1 MTSENKKFQE
11 KGIVDRAKTPI
22 AETEQSVAYLGVELP
37 KAKGGD
43 FCPKRE
49 NYQGYINEEF
59 SLELQRK
66 IATSW
71 KLDQPILIEGGTS
84 IGKTTTVRK
93 MCAELGWEVYYKNCN
108 GSSDVEDFMG
118 RYIPN
123 PYKVDRSKLTDV
135 QYAKLV
141 STWKNITKNMDP
153 AYLESKEYIFS
164 DGPVTAGLR
173 PEEGVTKV
181 IILDEYN
188 SANPNIVIRLHE
200 VLDELEKNGEVVLAE
215 DASERI
221 KVNKTRTKIIALTNP
236 PGKGYLDRQPL
247 DPAQLRRWNY
257 QKEVSELPEDTFSV
271 TLDVMFH
278 LKSETTEMAK
288 EKFLIS
294 SDVEIPIDELREV
307 HGMKE
312 LVEKYKEFHHAAKEL
327 LKNRKIAQD
336 QPQAFMYDDRME
348 PQRVLKFIQNFYRGD
363 INEVWKEALR
373 YFYVNKL
380 EDDTDKQKLLE
391 LINAI
396 EYAQPVESKRKGL
409 EREGA
414 IAEAITKAETPEEA
428 ERLRT
433 LVEIERVRKRIEE
446 SGKVPDGFFEEKRE
460 GLSGALTEQIKNAKE
475 ILGKKDVLGIE
486 EIENAF
492 DIKVRAEDVPNIPF
506 SKEDLE
512 KAKEL
517 GQFLILRV
525 DKTKDGTGLSMKKMH
540 GLLAKEF
547 KKDGHGKILVLIDLY
562 KEEKFFTEETPKL
575 SWALTSKE
583 VIPDST
589 SKNYL
594 QQTESIIDY
603 IKEKVFKG
611 GVLPK
616 EYQDAIKEFAEQKE
630 KISKLMKDDW
640 QEATKILEELWITKL
655 TRKSPSE
662 SVYDFLAYFKN
673 NKERLL
679 ENTYTWTSRRA
690 TGGGLVLVGNF
701 VADGARVRGYA
712 PGFSYGTLGV
722 AFSRN
727 L

>member
-1 MTSENKKFQE
+1 MTPETQKFQE
-11 KGIVDRAKTPI
+11 KVVDRATTPI
-22 AETEQSVAYLGVELP
+22 AETEHSVAYLGVELP
-37 KAKGGD
+37 KGKGGD

-93 MCAELGWEVYYKNCN
+93 MCAELGYEVYYKNLN
-108 GSSDVEDFMG
+108 GTTDVEDLMG
-118 RYIPN
+118 RYVPN
-123 PYKVDRSKLTDV
+123 PDRKTANDPEYKW
-135 QYAKLV
+135 A
-141 STWKNITKNMDP
+141 
-153 AYLESKEYIFS
+153 
-164 DGPVTAGLR
+164 DGPVTQGLR
-173 PEEGVTKV
+173 QDSEKIKV

-215 DASERI
+215 DASERV
-221 KVNKTRTKIIALTNP
+221 KVGKTRTKVIALTNP

-257 QKEVSELPEDTFSV
+257 QKEVSELPKDTFSDSV
-271 TLDVMFH
+271 DIMFH
-278 LKSETTEMAK
+278 LKPETKELAE
-288 EKFLIS
+288 EKFLRS
-294 SDVEIPIDELREV
+294 SDVEIPIGELREV
-307 HGMKE
+307 PGMKE
-312 LVEKYKEFHHAAKEL
+312 LIEKYKEFHHAAKEL

-363 INEVWKEALR
+363 INAVWKEALG

-380 EDDTDKQKLLE
+380 EDGTDKQKLLE

-396 EYAQPVESKRKGL
+396 EYSQPVESRRKGL

-414 IAEAITKAETPEEA
+414 IAEAIAKAETPEEI

-433 LVEIERVRKRIEE
+433 LSEIERVRKRIEE

-460 GLSGALTEQIKNAKE
+460 GLSGALAEQIKNAKE

-486 EIENAF
+486 EIENTF
-492 DIKVRAEDVPNIPF
+492 GIKVRAEDVPHIPF

-525 DKTKDGTGLSMKKMH
+525 DKAKDGTGLSMKKMH
-540 GLLAKEF
+540 DLLAEEF
-547 KKDGHGKILVLIDLY
+547 KKDGHGKILASIDWY
-562 KEEKFFTEETPKL
+562 KEEEFFTKETPKL

-594 QQTESIIDY
+594 QQTEGIIDY

-611 GVLPK
+611 GALPK

-640 QEATKILEELWITKL
+640 QEATKILEELRITKL

-662 SVYDFLAYFKN
+662 SVYDFLAYFKT

-679 ENTYTWTSRRA
+679 ENMYTWTSRRA
-690 TGGGLVLVGNF
+690 SDGKLVLVGPF
-701 VADGARVRGYA
+701 DSDGANVDSVTPDSSRGA
-712 PGFSYGTLGV
+712 LGV
-722 AFSRN
+722 AFSRS

>member
-11 KGIVDRAKTPI
+11 RGIVDRTKTPI

-71 KLDQPILIEGGTS
+71 KIDQPILIEGGTS

-93 MCAELGWEVYYKNCN
+93 MCAELGYEVYYKNLN
-108 GSSDVEDFMG
+108 GTTDVEDLMG
-118 RYIPN
+118 RYVPN
-123 PYKVDRSKLTDV
+123 PDRKTSNDPEYKW
-135 QYAKLV
+135 A
-141 STWKNITKNMDP
+141 
-153 AYLESKEYIFS
+153 
-164 DGPVTAGLR
+164 DGPVTQGLR
-173 PEEGVTKV
+173 QEDEKIKV

-215 DASERI
+215 DASERV
-221 KVNKTRTKIIALTNP
+221 KVGKTRTKIIALTNP

-257 QKEVSELPEDTFSV
+257 QKEVSELPKDTFSGSV
-271 TLDVMFH
+271 DIMFH
-278 LKSETTEMAK
+278 LKPETKEMAQ
-288 EKFLIS
+288 EKFLLS
-294 SDVEIPIDELREV
+294 SDVEIPIGELREV
-307 HGMKE
+307 PGMKE

-327 LKNRKIAQD
+327 LKNKKIGQD
-336 QPQAFMYDDRME
+336 QPQVFMYDDRME

-363 INEVWKEALR
+363 VNEVWKEALR

-396 EYAQPVESKRKGL
+396 EYTQAVESKRKGL
-409 EREGA
+409 EREGVT
-414 IAEAITKAETPEEA
+414 AEAIAKAETPEEA

-433 LVEIERVRKRIEE
+433 LAEIERVRKRIEA

-460 GLSGALTEQIKNAKE
+460 GLSGALAEQIKNAKE

-486 EIENAF
+486 EIENTF
-492 DIKVRAEDVPNIPF
+492 GIKVRAEDVPNIPF

-525 DKTKDGTGLSMKKMH
+525 DKAKDGTGLSMKKMH
-540 GLLAKEF
+540 DLLAEEF
-547 KKDGHGKILVLIDLY
+547 KKDGHGKILVSIDWY
-562 KEEKFFTEETPKL
+562 KEEEFFTKETPKL

-583 VIPDST
+583 V
-589 SKNYL
+589 
-594 QQTESIIDY
+594 
-603 IKEKVFKG
+603 
-611 GVLPK
+611 
-616 EYQDAIKEFAEQKE
+616 
-630 KISKLMKDDW
+630 
-640 QEATKILEELWITKL
+640 
-655 TRKSPSE
+655 
-662 SVYDFLAYFKN
+662 
-673 NKERLL
+673 
-679 ENTYTWTSRRA
+679 
-690 TGGGLVLVGNF
+690 
-701 VADGARVRGYA
+701 
-712 PGFSYGTLGV
+712 
-722 AFSRN
+722 
-727 L
+727 

>member
-1 MTSENKKFQE
+1 MAKIVMTSENKKFQE
-11 KGIVDRAKTPI
+11 RGIVDRAKTPI

-93 MCAELGWEVYYKNCN
+93 MCAELGYEVYYKNLN
-108 GSSDVEDFMG
+108 GTTDVEDLMG
-118 RYIPN
+118 RYVPN
-123 PYKVDRSKLTDV
+123 PDRKTGNDPEYKW
-135 QYAKLV
+135 A
-141 STWKNITKNMDP
+141 
-153 AYLESKEYIFS
+153 
-164 DGPVTAGLR
+164 DGPVTQGLR
-173 PEEGVTKV
+173 QESEKIKV

-215 DASERI
+215 DASER
-221 KVNKTRTKIIALTNP
+221 VQVGKTKTKIIALTNP

-257 QKEVSELPEDTFSV
+257 QKEVTELPKDTFSGSV
-271 TLDVMFH
+271 DIMFH
-278 LKSETTEMAK
+278 LKSETKEMAQ
-288 EKFLIS
+288 EKFLLS
-294 SDVEIPIDELREV
+294 SDVEIPIGELREV
-307 HGMKE
+307 PGMKE

-414 IAEAITKAETPEEA
+414 IAEAIAKAETPEEA

-433 LVEIERVRKRIEE
+433 LAEIERVRKRIEE

-460 GLSGALTEQIKNAKE
+460 GLSGAIAEQIKNAKE

-486 EIENAF
+486 EIENTF
-492 DIKVRAEDVPNIPF
+492 GIKVRAEDVPNIPF

-512 KAKEL
+512 KAKGL

-525 DKTKDGTGLSMKKMH
+525 DKAKDGTELSMKKMH
-540 GLLAKEF
+540 DLLAEEF
-547 KKDGHGKILVLIDLY
+547 KKDGHGKILVSIDWY
-562 KEEKFFTEETPKL
+562 KEEEFFTKETPKL

-611 GVLPK
+611 GALPK
-616 EYQDAIKEFAEQKE
+616 EYQDAIREFAEQKE

-640 QEATKILEELWITKL
+640 QEATKILEELRITKL

-662 SVYDFLAYFKN
+662 SVYDFLAYFKT

-679 ENTYTWTSRRA
+679 ENMYTWTSRRA
-690 TGGGLVLVGNF
+690 SDGRLVLVGRF
-701 VADGARVRGYA
+701 DADGASVNRNA
-712 PGFSYGTLGV
+712 PDYSYGALGV
-722 AFSRN
+722 AFSRS

>member
-1 MTSENKKFQE
+1 LAKIVMTSENKKFQE

-93 MCAELGWEVYYKNCN
+93 MCAELGYEVYYKNLN
-108 GSSDVEDFMG
+108 GTTDVEDLMG
-118 RYIPN
+118 RYVPN
-123 PYKVDRSKLTDV
+123 PDRKTGNDPEYKW
-135 QYAKLV
+135 A
-141 STWKNITKNMDP
+141 
-153 AYLESKEYIFS
+153 
-164 DGPVTAGLR
+164 DGPVTQGLR
-173 PEEGVTKV
+173 QESEKIKV

-215 DASERI
+215 DASER
-221 KVNKTRTKIIALTNP
+221 VQVGKTKTKIIALTNP

-257 QKEVSELPEDTFSV
+257 QKEVTELPKDTFSGSV
-271 TLDVMFH
+271 DIMFH
-278 LKSETTEMAK
+278 LKSETKEMAQ
-288 EKFLIS
+288 EKFLLS
-294 SDVEIPIDELREV
+294 SDVEIPIGELREV
-307 HGMKE
+307 PGMKE

-414 IAEAITKAETPEEA
+414 VAEAIAKAETPEEA

-433 LVEIERVRKRIEE
+433 LAEIERVRKRIEE

-460 GLSGALTEQIKNAKE
+460 GLSGAIAEQIKNAKE
-475 ILGKKDVLGIE
+475 ILGKKDVFGIE
-486 EIENAF
+486 EIENTF
-492 DIKVRAEDVPNIPF
+492 GIKVRAEDVPNIPF

-525 DKTKDGTGLSMKKMH
+525 GEGSDGKKLTMENMH
-540 GLLAKEF
+540 GILTDEF
-547 KKDGHGKILVLIDLY
+547 KKEGLGKVLYEVSWY
-562 KEEKFFTEETPKL
+562 KDEDFFKKETPRL
-575 SWALTSKE
+575 SWSLVSKE

-594 QQTESIIDY
+594 QQTERMIDY
-603 IKEKVFKG
+603 VKDSVFKG
-611 GVLPK
+611 KAMPK
-616 EYQDAIKEFAEQKE
+616 EYQDALSEFAGKKAEIQ
-630 KISKLMKDDW
+630 KLMNDDW
-640 QEATKILEELWITKL
+640 QKAAEMLAELSINKL
-655 TRKSPSE
+655 TRQSPSE
-662 SVYDFLAYFKN
+662 FIYDILAYFKN
-673 NKERLL
+673 NKERLM
-679 ENTYTWTSRRA
+679 EKMYTWTSHRVSDGKLVYVGDFDS
-690 TGGGLVLVGNF
+690 GGVYVN
-701 VADGARVRGYA
+701 RSW
-712 PGFSYGTLGV
+712 PGHSYDDLGV
-722 AFSRN
+722 AFSRS

>member
-11 KGIVDRAKTPI
+11 RGIVDRAKTPI

-93 MCAELGWEVYYKNCN
+93 MCAELGYEVYYKNLN
-108 GSSDVEDFMG
+108 GTTDVEDLMG
-118 RYIPN
+118 RYVPN
-123 PYKVDRSKLTDV
+123 PDRKTGNDPEYKW
-135 QYAKLV
+135 A
-141 STWKNITKNMDP
+141 
-153 AYLESKEYIFS
+153 
-164 DGPVTAGLR
+164 DGPVTQGLR
-173 PEEGVTKV
+173 QESEKIKV

-215 DASERI
+215 DASER
-221 KVNKTRTKIIALTNP
+221 VQVGKTKTKIIALTNP

-257 QKEVSELPEDTFSV
+257 QKEVTELPKDTFSGSV
-271 TLDVMFH
+271 DIMFH
-278 LKSETTEMAK
+278 LKSETKEMAQ
-288 EKFLIS
+288 EKFLLS
-294 SDVEIPIDELREV
+294 SDVEIPIGELREV
-307 HGMKE
+307 PGMKE

-414 IAEAITKAETPEEA
+414 IAEAIAKAETPEEA

-433 LVEIERVRKRIEE
+433 LAEIERVRKRIEE

-460 GLSGALTEQIKNAKE
+460 GLSGAIAEQIKNAKE

-486 EIENAF
+486 EIENTF
-492 DIKVRAEDVPNIPF
+492 GIKVRAEDVPNIPF

-512 KAKEL
+512 KAKGL

-525 DKTKDGTGLSMKKMH
+525 DKAKDGTELSMKKMH
-540 GLLAKEF
+540 DLLAEEF
-547 KKDGHGKILVLIDLY
+547 KKDGHGKILVSIDWY
-562 KEEKFFTEETPKL
+562 KEEEFFTKETPKL

-611 GVLPK
+611 GALPK
-616 EYQDAIKEFAEQKE
+616 EYQDAIREFAEQKE

-640 QEATKILEELWITKL
+640 QEATKILEELRITKL

-662 SVYDFLAYFKN
+662 SVYDFLAYFKT

-679 ENTYTWTSRRA
+679 ENMYTWTSRRA
-690 TGGGLVLVGNF
+690 SDGRLVLVGRF
-701 VADGARVRGYA
+701 DADGASVNRNA
-712 PGFSYGTLGV
+712 PDYSYGALGV
-722 AFSRN
+722 AFSRS

>member
-93 MCAELGWEVYYKNCN
+93 MCAELGYEVYYKNLN
-108 GSSDVEDFMG
+108 GTTDVEDLMG
-118 RYIPN
+118 RYVPN
-123 PYKVDRSKLTDV
+123 PDRKTGNDPEYKW
-135 QYAKLV
+135 A
-141 STWKNITKNMDP
+141 
-153 AYLESKEYIFS
+153 
-164 DGPVTAGLR
+164 DGPVTQGLR
-173 PEEGVTKV
+173 QESEKIKV

-215 DASERI
+215 DASER
-221 KVNKTRTKIIALTNP
+221 VQVGKTRTKIIALTNP

-257 QKEVSELPEDTFSV
+257 QKEVTELPKDTFSGSV
-271 TLDVMFH
+271 DIMFH
-278 LKSETTEMAK
+278 LKSETKEMAQ
-288 EKFLIS
+288 EKFLLS
-294 SDVEIPIDELREV
+294 SDVEIPIGELREV
-307 HGMKE
+307 PGMKE

-414 IAEAITKAETPEEA
+414 VAEAIAKAETPEEA

-433 LVEIERVRKRIEE
+433 LAEIERVRKRIEE

-460 GLSGALTEQIKNAKE
+460 GLSGALAEQIKNAKE

-486 EIENAF
+486 EIENTF
-492 DIKVRAEDVPNIPF
+492 GIKVRAEDVPNIPF

-525 DKTKDGTGLSMKKMH
+525 DKAKDGTGLSMKKMH
-540 GLLAKEF
+540 DLLAEEF
-547 KKDGHGKILVLIDLY
+547 KKDGHGKILVSIDWY
-562 KEEKFFTEETPKL
+562 KEEEFFTKETPKL

-611 GVLPK
+611 GALPK
-616 EYQDAIKEFAEQKE
+616 EYQDAIREFAEQKE

-640 QEATKILEELWITKL
+640 QEAAKILEELRITKL

-662 SVYDFLAYFKN
+662 TVYDFIAYFKT

-679 ENTYTWTSRRA
+679 ENMYTWTSRRA
-690 TGGGLVLVGNF
+690 S
-701 VADGARVRGYA
+701 DG
-712 PGFSYGTLGV
+712 
-722 AFSRN
+722 
-727 L
+727 

>member
-1 MTSENKKFQE
+1 MAKIIMTPETQKFQE
-11 KGIVDRAKTPI
+11 KVVDRATTPI
-22 AETEQSVAYLGVELP
+22 AETEHSVAYLGVELP
-37 KAKGGD
+37 KGKGGD

-93 MCAELGWEVYYKNCN
+93 MCAELGYEVYYKNLN
-108 GSSDVEDFMG
+108 GTTDVEDLMG
-118 RYIPN
+118 RYVPN
-123 PYKVDRSKLTDV
+123 PDRKTANDPEYKW
-135 QYAKLV
+135 A
-141 STWKNITKNMDP
+141 
-153 AYLESKEYIFS
+153 
-164 DGPVTAGLR
+164 DGPVTQGLR
-173 PEEGVTKV
+173 QDSEKIKV

-215 DASERI
+215 DASERV
-221 KVNKTRTKIIALTNP
+221 KVGKTRTKVIALTNP

-257 QKEVSELPEDTFSV
+257 QKEVSELPKDTFSGSV
-271 TLDVMFH
+271 DIMFH
-278 LKSETTEMAK
+278 LKPETKEMAE
-288 EKFLIS
+288 EKFLLS
-294 SDVEIPIDELREV
+294 SDVEIPIGELREV
-307 HGMKE
+307 PGMKE

-396 EYAQPVESKRKGL
+396 EYAQPAESRRKGL

-414 IAEAITKAETPEEA
+414 TAEALAKAETPEER

-433 LVEIERVRKRIEE
+433 LAEIERVRKRIEE

-460 GLSGALTEQIKNAKE
+460 GLSGALAEQIKNAKE

-486 EIENAF
+486 EIENTF
-492 DIKVRAEDVPNIPF
+492 GIKVRAEDVPNIPF
-506 SKEDLE
+506 SKEELE

-525 DKTKDGTGLSMKKMH
+525 GEGSDGKKLTMENMH
-540 GLLAKEF
+540 GILADEF
-547 KKDGHGKILVLIDLY
+547 KKEGLGKILHEVSWY
-562 KEEKFFTEETPKL
+562 KDEDFFKKETPKL
-575 SWALTSKE
+575 SWSLVSKE
-583 VIPDST
+583 VVPDST
-589 SKNYL
+589 NKNYL
-594 QQTESIIDY
+594 QQTERMIDY
-603 IKEKVFKG
+603 VQDSVFKG
-611 GVLPK
+611 KTMPK
-616 EYQDAIKEFAEQKE
+616 EYQDALREFAEKKSTIQKMM
-630 KISKLMKDDW
+630 SNDW
-640 QEATKILEELWITKL
+640 QKAAEMLAELSINKL
-655 TRKSPSE
+655 TRQSPSE
-662 SVYDFLAYFKN
+662 FIYDMIAYLKS

-679 ENTYTWTSRRA
+679 ENMYTWTSRRRS
-690 TGGGLVLVGNF
+690 GGGLVLVGGF
-701 VADGARVRGYA
+701 GSDGAGVGC
-712 PGFSYGTLGV
+712 YGPDYSDDGLGV
-722 AFSRN
+722 SFSRS

>member
-1 MTSENKKFQE
+1 MAKIVMTSENKKFQE
-11 KGIVDRAKTPI
+11 RGIVDRAKTPI

-93 MCAELGWEVYYKNCN
+93 MCAELGYEVYYKNLN
-108 GSSDVEDFMG
+108 GTTDVEDLMG
-118 RYIPN
+118 RYVPN
-123 PYKVDRSKLTDV
+123 PDRKTGNDPEYKW
-135 QYAKLV
+135 A
-141 STWKNITKNMDP
+141 
-153 AYLESKEYIFS
+153 
-164 DGPVTAGLR
+164 DGPVTQGLR
-173 PEEGVTKV
+173 QESEKIKV

-215 DASERI
+215 DASER
-221 KVNKTRTKIIALTNP
+221 VQVGKTKTKIIALTNP

-257 QKEVSELPEDTFSV
+257 QKEVTELPKDTFSGSV
-271 TLDVMFH
+271 DIMFH
-278 LKSETTEMAK
+278 LKSETKEMAQ
-288 EKFLIS
+288 EKFLLS
-294 SDVEIPIDELREV
+294 SDVEIPIGELREV
-307 HGMKE
+307 PGMKE

-414 IAEAITKAETPEEA
+414 IAEAIAKAETPEEA

-433 LVEIERVRKRIEE
+433 LAEIERVRKRIEE

-460 GLSGALTEQIKNAKE
+460 GLSGAIAEQIKNAKE

-486 EIENAF
+486 EIENTF
-492 DIKVRAEDVPNIPF
+492 GIKVRAEDVPNIPF

-512 KAKEL
+512 KAKGL

-525 DKTKDGTGLSMKKMH
+525 DKAKDGTELSMKKMH
-540 GLLAKEF
+540 DLLAEEF
-547 KKDGHGKILVLIDLY
+547 KKDGHGKILVSIDWY
-562 KEEKFFTEETPKL
+562 KEEEFFTKETPKL

-611 GVLPK
+611 GALPK
-616 EYQDAIKEFAEQKE
+616 EYQDAIREFAEQKE

-640 QEATKILEELWITKL
+640 QEATKILEELRITKL

-662 SVYDFLAYFKN
+662 SVYDFLAYFKT

-679 ENTYTWTSRRA
+679 ENMYTWTSRRA
-690 TGGGLVLVGNF
+690 SDGRLVLVGRF
-701 VADGARVRGYA
+701 DADGASVYSDTPDGSDGA
-712 PGFSYGTLGV
+712 LGV
-722 AFSRN
+722 AFSRS

>member
-1 MTSENKKFQE
+1 MTLKNKKIQE
-11 KGIVDRAKTPI
+11 NSIVDRAKTPI

-43 FCPKRE
+43 FCPNRE

-93 MCAELGWEVYYKNCN
+93 MCAELGYEVYYKNLN
-108 GSSDVEDFMG
+108 GTTDVEDLIG
-118 RYIPN
+118 RYVPN
-123 PYKVDRSKLTDV
+123 PDRKTSNDPEYKW
-135 QYAKLV
+135 A
-141 STWKNITKNMDP
+141 
-153 AYLESKEYIFS
+153 
-164 DGPVTAGLR
+164 DGPVTQGLR
-173 PEEGVTKV
+173 QEDEKIKV

-188 SANPNIVIRLHE
+188 SANSNIIIRLHE

-215 DASERI
+215 DASERV
-221 KVNKTRTKIIALTNP
+221 KVRKARTKIIALTNP
-236 PGKGYLDRQPL
+236 PGKGYLDRQAL

-257 QKEVSELPEDTFSV
+257 QREVSELPKGTFSELV
-271 TLDVMFH
+271 DIMFH
-278 LKSETTEMAK
+278 LKPETKEMAQ
-288 EKFLIS
+288 EKFLLS
-294 SDVEIPIDELREV
+294 NDVEIPIGELREV
-307 HGMKE
+307 PGMKE

-348 PQRVLKFIQNFYRGD
+348 PQRVMKFIQNFYRGD
-363 INEVWKEALR
+363 INKVWKEALR

-391 LINAI
+391 LINVI
-396 EYAQPVESKRKGL
+396 EYTQVVESKRKGL
-409 EREGA
+409 EREGVT
-414 IAEAITKAETPEEA
+414 AEAIAKAETPEEA

-433 LVEIERVRKRIEE
+433 LAKIERVRKQIEE

-460 GLSGALTEQIKNAKE
+460 GLSGTLAEQIKNAKE
-475 ILGKKDVLGIE
+475 ILGKKDVLGIK
-486 EIENAF
+486 EIKNTF
-492 DIKVRAEDVPNIPF
+492 GIKVRAEDVPNIPF
-506 SKEDLE
+506 SKEDLK

-525 DKTKDGTGLSMKKMH
+525 DKAKDGTGLSMKKMH
-540 GLLAKEF
+540 DLLAEEF
-547 KKDGHGKILVLIDLY
+547 EKDGHGKILVSIDWY
-562 KEEKFFTEETPKL
+562 KEEEFFTKETPKL

-611 GVLPK
+611 GALPK
-616 EYQDAIKEFAEQKE
+616 EYQDAIREFAEQKE

-640 QEATKILEELWITKL
+640 DEASKMLEELRITKL
-655 TRKSPSE
+655 TRKSLSE
-662 SVYDFLAYFKN
+662 SVYDFLVYFKT
-673 NKERLL
+673 NKERLF
-679 ENTYTWTSRRA
+679 ENIYTWTLRRA
-690 TGGGLVLVGNF
+690 SDGGLVYVGDF
-701 VADGARVRGYA
+701 DADGARVNSRTPDYSRGD
-712 PGFSYGTLGV
+712 LGV
-722 AFSRN
+722 AFSRS

>member
-1 MTSENKKFQE
+1 MTPKKQKFQE
-11 KGIVDRAKTPI
+11 KVIVDKAKTPI
-22 AETEQSVAYLGVELP
+22 AETATTVAYLGVELP

-93 MCAELGWEVYYKNCN
+93 MCAELGYEVYYKNLN
-108 GSSDVEDFMG
+108 GTTDVEDLMG
-118 RYIPN
+118 RYVPN
-123 PYKVDRSKLTDV
+123 PDRKTSNDPEYKW
-135 QYAKLV
+135 A
-141 STWKNITKNMDP
+141 
-153 AYLESKEYIFS
+153 
-164 DGPVTAGLR
+164 DGPVTQGLR
-173 PEEGVTKV
+173 QESEKVKV

-200 VLDELEKNGEVVLAE
+200 VLDELERNGEVVLAE
-215 DASERI
+215 DASERV
-221 KVNKTRTKIIALTNP
+221 KVGKTRTKIIALTNP

-257 QKEVSELPEDTFSV
+257 QKEVTELPKDTFSGSV
-271 TLDVMFH
+271 DIMFH
-278 LKSETTEMAK
+278 LKPETKEMAQ
-288 EKFLIS
+288 EKFLLS
-294 SDVEIPIDELREV
+294 SDVEIPIGELREV
-307 HGMKE
+307 PGMKE

-396 EYAQPVESKRKGL
+396 EYTQPVESKRKGL
-409 EREGA
+409 EREA
-414 IAEAITKAETPEEA
+414 ATAEASAKAETPEEK

-460 GLSGALTEQIKNAKE
+460 GLSGAIAEQIKNAKE

-486 EIENAF
+486 EIENTF
-492 DIKVRAEDVPNIPF
+492 GIKVRAEDVPNIPF

-512 KAKEL
+512 KAREL

-525 DKTKDGTGLSMKKMH
+525 DKAKDGTGLSMKKMH
-540 GLLAKEF
+540 DMMAEEF
-547 KKDGHGKILVLIDLY
+547 KKDGYGKILVSIDWY
-562 KEEKFFTEETPKL
+562 KEEEFFTKETPKL

-589 SKNYL
+589 GKNYL
-594 QQTESIIDY
+594 QQTENIIDY

-611 GVLPK
+611 GSLPK

-630 KISKLMKDDW
+630 KISKLMKEDW
-640 QEATKILEELWITKL
+640 KEAAKILEELRITKL

-662 SVYDFLAYFKN
+662 AVYDFIAYFKT

-679 ENTYTWTSRRA
+679 ENMYTWTSRRA
-690 TGGGLVLVGNF
+690 TDGELVDVGRFGSGGALV
-701 VADGARVRGYA
+701 DSDTPDY
-712 PGFSYGTLGV
+712 SYGYLGV
-722 AFSRN
+722 AFSRS